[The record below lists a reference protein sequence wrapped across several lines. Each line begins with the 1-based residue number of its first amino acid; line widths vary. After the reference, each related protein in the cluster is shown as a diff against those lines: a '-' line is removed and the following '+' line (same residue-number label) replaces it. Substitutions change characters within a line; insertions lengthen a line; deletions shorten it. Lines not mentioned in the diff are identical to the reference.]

1 MTCLWNN
8 VYNQIGL
15 VVMSVKFKT
24 QFSQICIK
32 KISFCLHISVIH
44 FFLSHILSKLK
55 SLQY

>member
-15 VVMSVKFKT
+15 VVVSVKFKT

-32 KISFCLHISVIH
+32 KLVFVFIF
-44 FFLSHILSKLK
+44 
-55 SLQY
+55 Q

>member
-24 QFSQICIK
+24 IFSNMYK